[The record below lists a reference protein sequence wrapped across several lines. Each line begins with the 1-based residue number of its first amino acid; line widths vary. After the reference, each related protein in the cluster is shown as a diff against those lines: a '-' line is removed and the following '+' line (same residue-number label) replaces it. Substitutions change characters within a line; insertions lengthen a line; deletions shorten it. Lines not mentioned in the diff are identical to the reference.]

1 MLFVISKNSAQNTC
15 LSLKNPPLQSRHI
28 GWLVA
33 RWGSTVFLVCAVF
46 FFSLSFSSFIFFF
59 IFCCRRWSAIILG
72 CCVAVRGEISSTR
85 RQTRP
90 QQQQQQQPRV
100 LARGAV
106 ALALTLT
113 LKTGLIEWSRYFLVI
128 IISCLV
134 VPSFVEVAAA
144 AGVRVNINRS
154 NLYTLL

>member
-1 MLFVISKNSAQNTC
+1 MSFTQKSTTTIASYWVAGRPLRFNGISC
-15 LSLKNPPLQSRHI
+15 
-28 GWLVA
+28 
-33 RWGSTVFLVCAVF
+33 VCCFF
-46 FFSLSFSSFIFFF
+46 FFSPSFSSFIFFF
-59 IFCCRRWSAIILG
+59 IFCCRCWSAIILG
-72 CCVAVRGEISSTR
+72 CCVVVRGEISSTR

-90 QQQQQQQPRV
+90 QQQQQLPRV

-134 VPSFVEVAAA
+134 VPSLVEVAAA

>member
-1 MLFVISKNSAQNTC
+1 MSFTQKSTTTIASYWVAGRPLRFNGISC
-15 LSLKNPPLQSRHI
+15 
-28 GWLVA
+28 
-33 RWGSTVFLVCAVF
+33 VCCF
-46 FFSLSFSSFIFFF
+46 FFSPSFSSFIFFF
-59 IFCCRRWSAIILG
+59 IFCCRCWSAIILG
-72 CCVAVRGEISSTR
+72 CCVVVRGEISSTR

-90 QQQQQQQPRV
+90 QQQQQQQQPRV